1 MLGLLIVLTNKKK
14 NGMFIDMIS
23 GQILDGK
30 NIKQAANLLQQG
42 DVSIPKYVNVKDC
55 ALVFYRFVTITTT
68 MFVYLRR
75 TATEYLNAGYIIII
89 SEPTIVYD
97 GFSTKVSSVNITNFV
112 GSAIYILDES
122 SPSSEKKLSTNTS
135 NGYSINDGALLISL
149 TSMT

>member
-1 MLGLLIVLTNKKK
+1 MS
-14 NGMFIDMIS
+14 IDMIS

-42 DVSIPKYVNVKDC
+42 DVIIPKYVNVKDC
-55 ALVFYRFVTITTT
+55 ALVFYEKVITTST

-89 SEPTIVYD
+89 SEATLVSNGVSIM
-97 GFSTKVSSVNITNFV
+97 VSSVNITNSV

-122 SPSSEKKLSTNTS
+122 SPSSEKTLLTNKS
-135 NGYSINDGALLISL
+135 DSYSFNDGALLISL

>member
-1 MLGLLIVLTNKKK
+1 
-14 NGMFIDMIS
+14 MIS

-112 GSAIYILDES
+112 GSAIYIYWM
-122 SPSSEKKLSTNTS
+122 K
-135 NGYSINDGALLISL
+135 ALLLPKKSYQQIPAMVIQ
-149 TSMT
+149 SMMERY